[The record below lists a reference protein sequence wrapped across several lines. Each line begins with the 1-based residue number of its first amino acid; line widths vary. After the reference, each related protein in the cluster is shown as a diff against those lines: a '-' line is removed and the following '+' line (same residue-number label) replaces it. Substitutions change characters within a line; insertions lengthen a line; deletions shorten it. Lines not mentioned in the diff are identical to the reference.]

1 MCTPSGE
8 APSLGLVPGAR
19 PPSRL
24 DRERAS
30 GPRRR
35 LDRPIH
41 EPVVARVRCDTRRPS
56 VSLGA
61 MCVPT
66 TQAPILGLAASVMM
80 FPSLDR
86 PRASGPRRRLDPP
99 VHGPIV
105 AAVDRRPGR
114 PSVSLGAMCVPTT
127 QAPSL
132 GLVPVVWPP
141 TRDDAVAPRGKRAAE
156 GLGRRGFAL
165 AGLAVLRGERI
176 ELVHDRPERGQGI
189 RQTVHSVA
197 HVVVDDLERREQL
210 CGRGHKPFE
219 ALKKKRRREVDK
231 VHTCRVLVNRDA
243 TYNTKN
249 STHSTQ
255 V

>member
-41 EPVVARVRCDTRRPS
+41 EPVVARVRCDTRRRS

-127 QAPSL
+127 QAVS
-132 GLVPVVWPP
+132 
-141 TRDDAVAPRGKRAAE
+141 
-156 GLGRRGFAL
+156 
-165 AGLAVLRGERI
+165 RGERI

-219 ALKKKRRREVDK
+219 YLKKKRRREVDK